1 MLNWNFLDCISNC
14 RKVKQV
20 LKNLDTRFKI
30 QIHSKENTN
39 NNNIYI
45 YKKKKN
51 LIPERSTCNMFEAWS
66 PKPKTEAAR

>member
-30 QIHSKENTN
+30 QIHSKENPN
-39 NNNIYI
+39 KNHIYI
-45 YKKKKN
+45 YIYIKKKK
-51 LIPERSTCNMFEAWS
+51 T
-66 PKPKTEAAR
+66 